1 MGQQQNCENGSAAV
15 FCIPYIDR
23 YFQKA
28 YNVTSI
34 KGNRSVRL
42 RLQYFYR
49 GNEVNE
55 INEILRISQKISFSR
70 HIYYFCSVYL
80 L

>member
-1 MGQQQNCENGSAAV
+1 MKTV
-15 FCIPYIDR
+15 LLLFFCIPYIDR

-42 RLQYFYR
+42 QLQYFYR
-49 GNEVNE
+49 GNEV
-55 INEILRISQKISFSR
+55 NEILRISQKISFSR
-70 HIYYFCSVYL
+70 YIYYFCSVYL

>member
-1 MGQQQNCENGSAAV
+1 MKTV
-15 FCIPYIDR
+15 LLLFFCIPYIDR

-34 KGNRSVRL
+34 KSNRSVRL
-42 RLQYFYR
+42 QLQYFYR

-55 INEILRISQKISFSR
+55 ILNISQKISFSR

>member
-49 GNEVNE
+49 GGNEV
-55 INEILRISQKISFSR
+55 NEILRIS
-70 HIYYFCSVYL
+70 
-80 L
+80 